1 MSTLCIANNVLMVG
15 DSVYDFEGA
24 VEIGID
30 FIGVLYG
37 FGFKKEDVEIY
48 SSKIKFIREPKE
60 LLNLVTAEF
69 TK

>member
-1 MSTLCIANNVLMVG
+1 MNVINIIA
-15 DSVYDFEGA
+15 
-24 VEIGID
+24 
-30 FIGVLYG
+30 
-37 FGFKKEDVEIY
+37 EIY